1 MAVHDKSNVRLISA
15 SIKSELILRVGL
27 EPEQIVFSVTE
38 AEQVP
43 HYSAEREVVIQIL
56 NEISMESAANY
67 GVRTDPRRMRTFR
80 FACRTRM
87 LLDVDG
93 QDDVILLDEENGHI
107 ALEDRVADAMIGFQ
121 GEDEDGNVFGAPLR
135 MGTLTQPRR
144 ESGGNGWIYSVM
156 TFDCEYSRD
165 VDQSRR

>member
-1 MAVHDKSNVRLISA
+1 MAVHDKARVADISRA
-15 SIKSELILRVGL
+15 IKAELVLRVGL

-43 HYSAEREVVIQIL
+43 HYSAEREVVIQVL
-56 NEISMESAANY
+56 NEISMEAAANY
-67 GVRTDPRRMRTFR
+67 GVRTDPRRTRTFR

-87 LLDVDG
+87 VLDVDG
-93 QDDVILLDEENGHI
+93 QDDIILLDDDNGHL
-107 ALEDRVADAMIGFQ
+107 ALEDAVADAMIGFQ
-121 GEDEDGNVFGAPLR
+121 GEDAQGNIYHAPLR
-135 MGTLTQPRR
+135 MGTVTQPRR
-144 ESGGNGWIYSVM
+144 ETGGLGWIYSVM